1 MHGHFH
7 ENVVMTGTQ
16 SESLISAIR
25 NNNVVPENR
34 PTENTPGNSNI
45 VPRINNAIKI
55 QNFGGSLD
63 EDIDL
68 WLFAF
73 KNWQV
78 ASGISENST
87 LIAIA
92 ANHLTKNALAWFQ
105 SWCTQSENPYGSW
118 DIFEKSLKDRFNT
131 GQKKR
136 KLRETLHYL
145 KQKTSVSLNSE
156 ELLNLKTTMGT
167 MTEEEALDRFIR
179 NLKPH
184 IRVSV
189 LVHDPEN
196 LLLAMKIAETYD

>member
-1 MHGHFH
+1 
-7 ENVVMTGTQ
+7 MT
-16 SESLISAIR
+16 ESQFIYLVSAIR
-25 NNNVVPENR
+25 NNNVVPENI
-34 PTENTPGNSNI
+34 PTENTPGNSNSLPTI
-45 VPRINNAIKI
+45 KNAIKI

-87 LIAIA
+87 LVAIA
-92 ANHLTKNALAWFQ
+92 ANHLTNNALAWFQ

-118 DIFEKSLKDRFNT
+118 DSFEKSLKDRFNT

-145 KQKTSVSLNSE
+145 KQKTSVSLYSE
-156 ELLNLKTTMGT
+156 EFLNLKTAIGT

-184 IRVSV
+184 IRAS
-189 LVHDPEN
+189 
-196 LLLAMKIAETYD
+196 I